1 MENSITISGLNSAAI
16 LNDLAQEAQMY
27 SRAITGN
34 MLQLG
39 RVFSEAKPLVKR
51 GEWEQWLTTNS
62 GCSVRYA
69 QKFMETYMRFG
80 SNEAIGQIRERTKIF
95 AMLELPEG
103 TEEKF
108 LADNDVQEMTA
119 KAVREA
125 VEKARKEAQREI
137 DTERALREA
146 AEEKAN
152 RPAEPSAETIR
163 QLRDLQDRIMSKDDE
178 INRLKEQAEEALI
191 KRNELLSGEA
201 NREMNDLKAE
211 KIRLEKELDNLRSTL
226 HDTQEAY
233 DEVYAEN
240 QDYQNQITEMN
251 RSAARGDAE
260 RNVSSELTADDFMS
274 AVGIFMGAVSTVPY
288 MSRTFAAMSDSE
300 HRIFMQG
307 IETLKGWMEGAEK
320 ALNSIE
326 GVFA

>member
-1 MENSITISGLNSAAI
+1 MENSITISGTNSAAI

-69 QKFMETYMRFG
+69 QKFMETYIRFG
-80 SNEAIGQIRERTKIF
+80 KNEAIGQIRERTKIF

-125 VEKARKEAQREI
+125 VEKARAEAQREI
-137 DTERALREA
+137 DCERALREA
-146 AEEKAN
+146 AEEKALN
-152 RPAEPSAETIR
+152 GEPSAETIR
-163 QLRDLQDRIMSKDDE
+163 RMRELEDRIMSKDDE
-178 INRLKEQAEEALI
+178 INRLKEQAEEALT

-211 KIRLEKELDNLRSTL
+211 KIRLEKELDNVRSTL

>member
-1 MENSITISGLNSAAI
+1 MENSITISGTNSAAI

-51 GEWEQWLTTNS
+51 GEWEQWLAINS

-80 SNEAIGQIRERTKIF
+80 HNEAIGQVRERTKIF

-125 VEKARKEAQREI
+125 VEKARAEAQREI
-137 DTERALREA
+137 DSERALREA
-146 AEEKAN
+146 AEEKALN
-152 RPAEPSAETIR
+152 GEPSAETIR
-163 QLRDLQDRIMSKDDE
+163 RMRELEDRIMSKDDE

-211 KIRLEKELDNLRSTL
+211 KIRLEKELDNVRSTL

>member
-1 MENSITISGLNSAAI
+1 MENSITISGTNSAAI

-51 GEWEQWLTTNS
+51 GEWEQWLAINS

-80 SNEAIGQIRERTKIF
+80 HNEAIGQVRERTKIF

-125 VEKARKEAQREI
+125 VEKARAEAQREI
-137 DTERALREA
+137 DSERALREA
-146 AEEKAN
+146 AEEKALN
-152 RPAEPSAETIR
+152 GEPSAETIR
-163 QLRDLQDRIMSKDDE
+163 RMRELEDRIMSKDDE
-178 INRLKEQAEEALI
+178 INRLKEQAEEALT

-211 KIRLEKELDNLRSTL
+211 KIRLEKELDNVRSTL